1 MDLAFFI
8 SHSTPAVKP
17 VYVLLESN
25 YYNHSPQPHL
35 PLPLPVKEEPKS
47 SLPSI
52 STLFRDADGA
62 QHAAKRRRLSPPHR
76 DRDVQI
82 QPYKLPP
89 PPPLRPGPG
98 NDHSKSHSPSEP
110 NTKPETHPHRF
121 SISSTRSIHP
131 PHSTAAPYTAPAL
144 SVTSHPSPVDVLQPT
159 KYYTCPPA
167 TASFQPAMTVTAPQM
182 PQPPVQVQ
190 RQQQPRSQSSS
201 TLISR
206 VTLAWHHHHY
216 FPPSNSNLCQKKR
229 DRYICRTCRK
239 AFSCPFGL
247 RAHFHSRA
255 REKSVRCTHAG
266 CGKSFSVRSTMSCHG
281 RGCCSSQPTAATV
294 LVV

>member
-17 VYVLLESN
+17 VYVLLESS

-35 PLPLPVKEEPKS
+35 SLPLPVKEEPKF

-52 STLFRDADGA
+52 STLLGDVNGA
-62 QHAAKRRRLSPPHR
+62 QHAAKRRRLSPSHH
-76 DRDVQI
+76 DRDIQI

-98 NDHSKSHSPSEP
+98 NDH
-110 NTKPETHPHRF
+110 
-121 SISSTRSIHP
+121 TRDPYTP
-131 PHSTAAPYTAPAL
+131 PHSTAAPYTPPAL

-159 KYYTCPPA
+159 KYYTCPPT

-182 PQPPVQVQ
+182 PQPPVQVKT
-190 RQQQPRSQSSS
+190 QQQPRSQSSS
-201 TLISR
+201 ALISP
-206 VTLAWHHHHY
+206 VTLAWQHHHY
-216 FPPSNSNLCQKKR
+216 FPPSSSNLCQKKR

-247 RAHFHSRA
+247 RAHFHSRT

-266 CGKSFSVRSTMSCHG
+266 CGKSSSVRSNMSRHG
-281 RGCCSSQPTAATV
+281 RGCCSSRPTAATV